1 MKFEN
6 TKVYNFEGAI
16 RGARNPLE
24 SWSKSDSTFDIPPQG
39 KTILGKNDL
48 GLMQRLIKAAVH
60 DGHESHNKF
69 MRQIMVCVDITAPM
83 YFMAEFDT
91 YKVGVTRNSSSF
103 MHKGTSKEF
112 EIEDF
117 EVEDNRIVEILTKK
131 TSNQTEKIFYP
142 YETDEY
148 KLYRCENGREYEV
161 YKNGRIFSL
170 PFTYT
175 DTLGRSRSFPK
186 REVSPSLTKNGYW
199 EINIGGRNGERWL
212 LHRLVAYLWIDNPNQ
227 YDTVD
232 HINCNK
238 NDNSAENLEWVT
250 REENIKRECNNCLMR
265 NNNIFADY
273 LNWKQSSKIDLLK
286 KDQIKRLKK
295 AGMKQSDISSLMD
308 VSQSQVSV
316 VLRDDINTS
325 QNKDLFEQCLVW
337 EVLLIQLNELREKY
351 LDTKDYYYFKEIR
364 RLLPSSYLYKSTI
377 TMSYE
382 NIRNMYFQRRNH
394 KLTEWSGSFIDWVK
408 SLPYAEELIMYKGE

>member
-117 EVEDNRIVEILTKK
+117 EVENNRIVEILTKK

-265 NNNIFADY
+265 NNNMYADY

-351 LDTKDYYYFKEIR
+351 LDTKDYYYFKEIIYVFLTIFLY
-364 RLLPSSYLYKSTI
+364 LLKCP
-377 TMSYE
+377 
-382 NIRNMYFQRRNH
+382 Q
-394 KLTEWSGSFIDWVK
+394 
-408 SLPYAEELIMYKGE
+408 SLIL

>member
-1 MKFEN
+1 
-6 TKVYNFEGAI
+6 
-16 RGARNPLE
+16 
-24 SWSKSDSTFDIPPQG
+24 
-39 KTILGKNDL
+39 
-48 GLMQRLIKAAVH
+48 
-60 DGHESHNKF
+60 
-69 MRQIMVCVDITAPM
+69 M
-83 YFMAEFDT
+83 Y
-91 YKVGVTRNSSSF
+91 
-103 MHKGTSKEF
+103 
-112 EIEDF
+112 
-117 EVEDNRIVEILTKK
+117 
-131 TSNQTEKIFYP
+131 
-142 YETDEY
+142 
-148 KLYRCENGREYEV
+148 
-161 YKNGRIFSL
+161 
-170 PFTYT
+170 
-175 DTLGRSRSFPK
+175 
-186 REVSPSLTKNGYW
+186 
-199 EINIGGRNGERWL
+199 
-212 LHRLVAYLWIDNPNQ
+212 
-227 YDTVD
+227 
-232 HINCNK
+232 
-238 NDNSAENLEWVT
+238 
-250 REENIKRECNNCLMR
+250 
-265 NNNIFADY
+265 ADY